1 MKINNQ
7 TYFKNIFE
15 SPKIIWMAKLWQI
28 CIIYY
33 FYMNFFVNFNLAIVF
48 IVSLLVLSPLQ
59 LFIHWIFFA
68 ISNAYFFDFTF
79 YSKNY
84 IKHFT
89 FLETFSWRTLF
100 YF

>member
-1 MKINNQ
+1 MKYNQ
-7 TYFKNIFE
+7 VYFETIFE
-15 SPKIIWMAKLWQI
+15 SPKITLIAKLWQI

-33 FYMNFFVNFNLAIVF
+33 FYIDFFVNFNLAIVF

-59 LFIHWIFFA
+59 SFMHWIFFA
-68 ISNAYFFDFTF
+68 IYNAYFFDFIF

-89 FLETFSWRTLF
+89 FLETFSWITLF